1 MTVELK
7 CDGCQTLLRVPDE
20 LAGKRAKCT
29 HCGSIFTIPSATQ
42 HFWPP
47 GMKGSAPA
55 APRPAAAANPAT
67 RKPAPAAASLPPA
80 PKAAPVAA
88 PLAAPVAAPLA
99 TPVSEAEIMNAA
111 DAALPD
117 MPASDDD
124 AELAARSI
132 RDTVSVGRGA
142 STRDTQR
149 APAAAAQSGS
159 RPIPI
164 KRPAEAPEPRGK
176 QGLQLGDVLSR
187 ARGIFKSNL
196 SSLALVGFVYLAVGA
211 VAGGAVASGLRLL
224 RAPQVL
230 QFFGPQAV
238 MVWLTVGMVIV
249 AVRAARGRE
258 VTLATLFG
266 GMPRFPAALA
276 IWLVCF
282 LPIML
287 AGFGLGAAG
296 LEPAI
301 VGLVV
306 AGAWLVSYFFLWIPA
321 LVALVDHEPRPLAA
335 WKAGARFSAAN
346 LPVMLGLFLVSGLL
360 LFAGL
365 LPAGLLL
372 PLAVPFV
379 LLAVTVAYL
388 RGRPAR
394 S

>member
-7 CDGCQTLLRVPDE
+7 CDGCQTVLRVPDE

-29 HCGSIFTIPSATQ
+29 HCGAIFTIPSATQ

-47 GMKGSAPA
+47 GMQGSAPA
-55 APRPAAAANPAT
+55 APRPAAAAKPAT
-67 RKPAPAAASLPPA
+67 TKTAPATASFPAAPTTS
-80 PKAAPVAA
+80 AAPVAT
-88 PLAAPVAAPLA
+88 PDTAPLA
-99 TPVSEAEIMNAA
+99 TPVSETEIVSAA
-111 DAALPD
+111 DAALPG
-117 MPASDDD
+117 MPVGD
-124 AELAARSI
+124 ADAALAARSI

-149 APAAAAQSGS
+149 APTAAAASSGS

-196 SSLALVGFVYLAVGA
+196 SSLALVGFVYLAVGV
-211 VAGGAVASGLRLL
+211 VAGGAVASGLRLV

-346 LPVMLGLFLVSGLL
+346 VPVMLGLFVVSGLL